1 MDECNIDEI
10 EIRRRPSRRQP
21 YQSLFARMSSTMISD
36 KKSSRSSPLRAHSL
50 NVRGTSEPKPIDR
63 LPVTRATSNPTSTM
77 QHPIGGGDGGN
88 QRYDIAIST
97 FFT

>member
-21 YQSLFARMSSTMISD
+21 YQSLFARMSSTMMSD
-36 KKSSRSSPLRAHSL
+36 KKPTRSSPLRTHSL
-50 NVRGTSEPKPIDR
+50 NVRGTNNEAKPIDR

-77 QHPIGGGDGGN
+77 QHPIAGGN
-88 QRYDIAIST
+88 QRYGTAIFSV
-97 FFT
+97 FY